1 MLESGSAAGI
11 HPSTPTRTLM
21 THPLRTKA
29 AIAAL
34 TGLGI
39 VSVLAGCTATAAA
52 APSTGSGSASSDS
65 SSGSKAPASNATYKD
80 GEYTEQGTYNSPGG
94 TELISVDL
102 TIKSNAVS
110 AVVVK
115 TVKAD
120 PTAREYEELFEQG
133 ISKAIVGKKIN
144 ELNVSRVGGS
154 SLTSMGFND
163 ALDKIRASAKN

>member
-1 MLESGSAAGI
+1 MLVSGSVAGI
-11 HPSTPTRTLM
+11 HSPTPTRTLM

-52 APSTGSGSASSDS
+52 DPSTASGSGS
-65 SSGSKAPASNATYKD
+65 SSGSTSKVPASNATYKD
-80 GEYTEQGTYNSPGG
+80 GEYTEQGAYNSPGG
-94 TELISVDL
+94 PELISVDL

-120 PTAREYEELFEQG
+120 PTATQYEKLFEQG
-133 ISKAIVGKKIN
+133 ISKAIVGKQIN

-163 ALDKIRASAKN
+163 ALDKIKSSAKN